1 MNMLSHR
8 ISENNEKYFVFFKM
22 FIESNFEHF
31 KDIDILEVN
40 YTYDYRNIIV
50 DFFCSNHDSN
60 GFVEFESL
68 LYYEFLYENCIIER
82 DELYEYIFPPRPSE
96 DSLIGFINSGH
107 DNSLKY
113 TDVVVVILLIITVV
127 LFYNI

>member
-8 ISENNEKYFVFFKM
+8 LAESNEKYFVFFKM
-22 FIESNFEHF
+22 FIESNFEHL
-31 KDIDILEVN
+31 KDIDILVVS
-40 YTYDYRNIIV
+40 YTYEYQHIIV
-50 DFFCSNHDSN
+50 DFFCSNHDSK

-68 LYYEFLYENCIIER
+68 LYYEFLYENCTIER
-82 DELYEYIFPPRPSE
+82 DELYEYIFPPCPSE
-96 DSLIGFINSGH
+96 DALVSFINSGH

-113 TDVVVVILLIITVV
+113 TDAVVVILLIITAV

>member
-1 MNMLSHR
+1 
-8 ISENNEKYFVFFKM
+8 M
-22 FIESNFEHF
+22 FIESNFEQLNN
-31 KDIDILEVN
+31 ITILEVN
-40 YTYDYRNIIV
+40 YEYDYKNIVV
-50 DFFCSNHDSN
+50 DFLCNDCNKN

-96 DSLIGFINSGH
+96 DALVSFINSGY

-113 TDVVVVILLIITVV
+113 TDAVVVILLIITVV